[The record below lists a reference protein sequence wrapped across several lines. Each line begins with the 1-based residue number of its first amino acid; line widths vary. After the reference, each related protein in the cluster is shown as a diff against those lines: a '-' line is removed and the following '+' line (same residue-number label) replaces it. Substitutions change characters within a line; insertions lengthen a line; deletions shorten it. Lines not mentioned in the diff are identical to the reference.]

1 MSTEHHKPLTEDAK
15 ELQEALA
22 NLGRPRDPEAMRK
35 AAARMDQMREETF
48 KRVGLLDVAVPFIRE
63 LRDR

>member
-1 MSTEHHKPLTEDAK
+1 MATEISNTE
-15 ELQEALA
+15 EAEHQLEDIIA
-22 NLGRPRDPEAMRK
+22 NLGKRPRDLEAMRK
-35 AAARMDQMREETF
+35 AAERMDRMREETF